1 MRVYVKLFL
10 INWVVI
16 VMSKE
21 YKIYTKGGDKGETSL
36 LGGTRVPK
44 YHDRIE
50 AYGTLDELNSY
61 VGLIRDQQIDQHYK
75 DILFDIQNK
84 LFIAES
90 HLASDKQENIKQLPK
105 LNPEN
110 ITLLEKEIDKMDE
123 EIPPLKSF
131 ILPGGHTVVSYC
143 HIARTICRRAE
154 RVVIKLGNQHEIDPV
169 IVKYLNRLSDYLFVL
184 ARKIAKDFNIEE
196 SLWNPYE

>member
-1 MRVYVKLFL
+1 M
-10 INWVVI
+10 N
-16 VMSKE
+16 KE

-61 VGLIRDQQIDQHYK
+61 IGLIRDQDIDSHFK
-75 DILFDIQNK
+75 DILLNIQNK
-84 LFIAES
+84 LFVAES
-90 HLASDKQENIKQLPK
+90 HLATDKEENIKKLPQLDSQA
-105 LNPEN
+105 
-110 ITLLEKEIDKMDE
+110 ITLLETEIDKMNE
-123 EIPPLKSF
+123 KIPPLKSF

-154 RVVIKLGNQHEIDPV
+154 RLVIKLGHQYKIDP
-169 IVKYLNRLSDYLFVL
+169 IIIKYLNRLSDYLFVL
-184 ARKIAKDFNIEE
+184 ARALAKDFNIEE
-196 SLWNPYE
+196 TLWKPYE

>member
-1 MRVYVKLFL
+1 MGT
-10 INWVVI
+10 
-16 VMSKE
+16 E

-61 VGLIRDQQIDQHYK
+61 VGLIRDQQIDLHYK

-90 HLASDKQENIKQLPK
+90 HLAADKQENIKQLPK
-105 LNPEN
+105 LNSDD
-110 ITLLEKEIDKMDE
+110 ITLLEKEIDTMNE
-123 EIPPLKSF
+123 EIPALKSF

-154 RVVIKLGNQHEIDPV
+154 RLVIKLADQYEIDPV
-169 IVKYLNRLSDYLFVL
+169 IKKYLNRLSDYLFVL
-184 ARKIAKDFNIEE
+184 ARKIAKDFKVNE
-196 SLWNPYE
+196 SLWKPYE

>member
-1 MRVYVKLFL
+1 
-10 INWVVI
+10 
-16 VMSKE
+16 MSKE

-61 VGLIRDQQIDQHYK
+61 IGLIRDQEINEHYK
-75 DILFDIQNK
+75 DILFDIQNV

-90 HLASDKQENIKQLPK
+90 HLAADKVENIKQLPA
-105 LNPEN
+105 LNPDR
-110 ITLLEKEIDKMDE
+110 ITLLENEIDSMNE
-123 EIPPLKSF
+123 EIAPLKSF

-154 RVVIKLGNQHEIDPV
+154 RLVIKLANQYDINPV
-169 IVKYLNRLSDYLFVL
+169 IIKYLNRLSDYLFVL
-184 ARKIAKDFNIEE
+184 SRKIAKDFNVEDT
-196 SLWNPYE
+196 LWKPYE

>member
-1 MRVYVKLFL
+1 
-10 INWVVI
+10 
-16 VMSKE
+16 MSKE

-61 VGLIRDQQIDQHYK
+61 IGLIRDQKIDEHYK
-75 DILFDIQNK
+75 NILLDVQNN
-84 LFIAES
+84 LFVAES
-90 HLASDKQENIKQLPK
+90 LLAADKEESIKMLPRLTDDK
-105 LNPEN
+105 
-110 ITLLEKEIDKMDE
+110 ITLLESEIDKMNE

-131 ILPGGHTVVSYC
+131 ILPGGHEVVSFC

-154 RVVIKLGNQHEIDPV
+154 RLVIKLGIQNKIDP
-169 IVKYLNRLSDYLFVL
+169 IIIQYLNRLSDYLFVL
-184 ARKIAKDFNIEE
+184 ARKIAKDFNAEE
-196 SLWNPYE
+196 ITWKPVI

>member
-1 MRVYVKLFL
+1 
-10 INWVVI
+10 
-16 VMSKE
+16 MSSE

-44 YHDRIE
+44 YNDRIE

-61 VGLIRDQQIDQHYK
+61 IGLIRDQEIDQHYK
-75 DILFDIQNK
+75 DILFDIQNT
-84 LFIAES
+84 LFVAES
-90 HLASDKQENIKQLPK
+90 LLATDKEENIKQLPEIN
-105 LNPEN
+105 LTD
-110 ITLLEKEIDKMDE
+110 ITLLETEIDKMNE

-154 RVVIKLGNQHEIDPV
+154 RVVIKLGVQNKIDP
-169 IVKYLNRLSDYLFVL
+169 IIIQYLNRLSDYLFIL
-184 ARKIAKDFNIEE
+184 SRKIAKDFNVKEV
-196 SLWNPYE
+196 LWKPNK

>member
-1 MRVYVKLFL
+1 
-10 INWVVI
+10 
-16 VMSKE
+16 MSKE

-105 LNPEN
+105 LNTEN